1 MNLSPV
7 FQYYS
12 LFLLLRFFRINSL
25 LLNSLLFPQSHLLE
39 EKAVLH
45 YEFWLQLSPH
55 CLLFESEVRATGP
68 PILSNGKKR
77 LSQDNQS
84 QSQILLITLFCSL
97 CFGRGWSTQWLN
109 NSSLGSEYHCFW
121 KKDLHTL

>member
-45 YEFWLQLSPH
+45 YESGFNFLPIVSYLN
-55 CLLFESEVRATGP
+55 LKFGRTGP